1 MFLFTDFVE
10 TIMVA
15 CVATTLFL
23 GGWQIPFLQAD
34 DVSNW
39 VFVLLGMAS
48 FSIKVIVFCWVFMQ
62 LRWTLPRFR
71 YDQLMKLGWKGL
83 FPIAIANV
91 IVTAVVLVLLGEA
104 S

>member
-1 MFLFTDFVE
+1 
-10 TIMVA
+10 
-15 CVATTLFL
+15 
-23 GGWQIPFLQAD
+23 
-34 DVSNW
+34 
-39 VFVLLGMAS
+39 
-48 FSIKVIVFCWVFMQ
+48 MQ

-91 IVTAVVLVLLGEA
+91 IVTAIVLVFLGEA